1 MASSPAS
8 DAAKRPGAAR
18 SLSLKGRAL
27 RYLSAREHSR
37 AELQTKLAR
46 YAAEA
51 GEDAQAV
58 ARVLDELTAKGF
70 ISEARVAES
79 VVHRRAGRLG
89 NARVLQELRAKG
101 LPDDI
106 VQGAAEQL
114 RATEDERAY
123 AVWARKFGR
132 PPADLAERARQMR
145 FLAGRGFSGASVA
158 RVMRTA
164 TRGADERSDP
174 FAADLE

>member
-1 MASSPAS
+1 MKSEVNQGLQDPA
-8 DAAKRPGAAR
+8 DRAPKPAR
-18 SLSLKGRAL
+18 AGLGLSLKGRAL
-27 RYLSAREHSR
+27 RYLAAREHSR

-79 VVHRRAGRLG
+79 VLHRRAGRLG

-101 LPDDI
+101 LSDEVVKD
-106 VQGAAEQL
+106 AAERL
-114 RATEDERAY
+114 RDTEVDRAR

-132 PPADLAERARQMR
+132 APADMAERARQMR
-145 FLAGRGFSGASVA
+145 FLAGRGFSGAAVQSVL
-158 RVMRTA
+158 RTA
-164 TRGADERSDP
+164 GESGDE
-174 FAADLE
+174 